1 MTNSCP
7 VIDSPTPG
15 LTPLKRESSRT
26 KTGGQ
31 IPTYVA
37 FAPKNGMSILV
48 DQCSEI
54 SKLEAMYF
62 LSQAIRHYKW
72 IAVPPRATGHVF
84 NELHARAGPAVLRFA
99 YAEKSD
105 AGCLCIR
112 LRETTQ
118 FLLAFQIGVGGS
130 SRVHQPP

>member
-7 VIDSPTPG
+7 IIDSPTPG

-62 LSQAIRHYKW
+62 LSQAIRQHKR

-84 NELHARAGPAVLRFA
+84 KKNVTNYVRALDLRYFGLHMPKSLTLDVSA
-99 YAEKSD
+99 YGFEKPHNS
-105 AGCLCIR
+105 CLHFR
-112 LRETTQ
+112 
-118 FLLAFQIGVGGS
+118 
-130 SRVHQPP
+130 

>member
-15 LTPLKRESSRT
+15 LTPLTRESSRT

-62 LSQAIRHYKW
+62 LSQAIRHHKR
-72 IAVPPRATGHVF
+72 IAEPLVQPAT
-84 NELHARAGPAVLRFA
+84 
-99 YAEKSD
+99 YSKKM
-105 AGCLCIR
+105 
-112 LRETTQ
+112 
-118 FLLAFQIGVGGS
+118 
-130 SRVHQPP
+130 

>member
-1 MTNSCP
+1 MTNSFP
-7 VIDSPTPG
+7 IIDSPTPG
-15 LTPLKRESSRT
+15 LPPLKRESSRT

-62 LSQAIRHYKW
+62 LSQAIRHHKR
-72 IAVPPRATGHVF
+72 IAVPLVQPATYSKKNVTNYVRALDLRYFG
-84 NELHARAGPAVLRFA
+84 LHMPKSLTLDVSA
-99 YAEKSD
+99 YGFEKPHNS
-105 AGCLCIR
+105 CLHFR
-112 LRETTQ
+112 
-118 FLLAFQIGVGGS
+118 
-130 SRVHQPP
+130 